1 MRLRLAAIVVVALL
15 LSGSATA
22 YAAWSRGVAVGAGP
36 ALQSGTF
43 AVTAT
48 WSTPL
53 STAGITPGAV
63 RTGVLS
69 IGRAGH
75 GRWVYTIGAPT
86 VVGGT
91 VRVFPTATCGG
102 TALTL
107 PWTQPT
113 VQAGTAV
120 PQHCVEYTAGS
131 PLSAAQPLGITL
143 PVTAESRS
151 TN

>member
-1 MRLRLAAIVVVALL
+1 MRLRLAAVVVVALL

-22 YAAWSRGVAVGAGP
+22 YAAWSRGIAVGSGP

-48 WSTPL
+48 WSSPL
-53 STAGITPGAV
+53 STTGVTPGAV
-63 RTGVLS
+63 RTGVLTVARVGS
-69 IGRAGH
+69 

-86 VVGGT
+86 AVGGT
-91 VRVFPTATCGG
+91 VRVFPTASCTG

-107 PWTQPT
+107 PWSQTA
-113 VQAGTAV
+113 VLAGTAA
-120 PQHCVEYTAGS
+120 PQHCVQYTAAS
-131 PLSAAQPLGITL
+131 PLTTAQALGVTV